1 MTRRALVR
9 RALRFAGAAAVALA
23 VPGRGLSA
31 QSAPSAEVLASAAVV
46 GAPVVVQEQ
55 RDLAFGDVFTGTS
68 VTVAV
73 TSASSGLWLVTGER
87 NAEVRLVFDQPAEL
101 VSGPYALPIS
111 FGPSAAGHNVRNVPQ
126 QATLFDPTAGGF
138 ARVRDH
144 PQSQELYVW
153 IGGAV
158 TAALDQPGG
167 LYSGTITLT
176 VSYTGN

>member
-1 MTRRALVR
+1 MSGQALAR
-9 RALRFAGAAAVALA
+9 RALRIAGAAALA
-23 VPGRGLSA
+23 IAAPAGGLRA
-31 QSAPSAEVLASAAVV
+31 QSAPSANVLASAAVV
-46 GAPVVVQEQ
+46 GEPVVVQEQ

-73 TSASSGLWLVTGER
+73 TSASSGRWLVIGER
-87 NAEVRLVFDQPAEL
+87 NAEVRLAFDLPSEL
-101 VSGPYALPIS
+101 TSGPYTLPIA
-111 FGPSAAGHNVRNVPQ
+111 FGAGAAGYHDRNVPQ
-126 QATLFDPTAGGF
+126 QATLFDPTVGAF

-144 PQSQELYVW
+144 PQFQELYVW